1 MRDQMPITSA
11 TVLATVLFA
20 GTLSIVSVVL
30 AMRRR
35 APAYGFWWIAVAGLS
50 YSVLGM
56 AAALQ
61 LRTTDGM
68 HAALMQLLSVI
79 LAGAL
84 WALCS
89 VGEGQGEPFAGGLSA
104 VGRALAW
111 LTLVGLPPTVGF
123 HSKVMIYR
131 ALLTAGWP
139 WLMALAMAGSAAAL
153 VPAIHAIEITG
164 AGATRRLRSLGIVL
178 LIALVVFMG
187 VYPASGLF
195 VAAQA
200 DRLAG
205 TQQTALAPELDL
217 W

>member
-11 TVLATVLFA
+11 AVLAAVLFA

-35 APAYGFWWIAVAGLS
+35 TPAYGFWWIAVAGLS
-50 YSVLGM
+50 YSVLAM
-56 AAALQ
+56 AAALH
-61 LRTTDGM
+61 LRTTEGM
-68 HAALMQLLSVI
+68 RAALMQLLSVT

-89 VGEGQGEPFAGGLSA
+89 AADGTGERFPGGLSA
-104 VGRALAW
+104 VGRILAW
-111 LTLVGLPPTVGF
+111 LTLIGLPPTVGF
-123 HSKVMIYR
+123 HSKLMIYR
-131 ALLTAGWP
+131 SLLTAGWP
-139 WLMALAMAGSAAAL
+139 WVMALVMAGSAAAL
-153 VPAIHAIEITG
+153 APAMHGIQIVG
-164 AGATRRLRSLGIVL
+164 AGGARRLRSLGIAL
-178 LIALVVFMG
+178 LIALVIFMG

-200 DRLAG
+200 DRLAD
-205 TQQTALAPELDL
+205 TQQTGLASEPDL